1 MAKLSS
7 LSRKYIMAF
16 SGLFLILFLTQ
27 HMTINLL
34 SVVDSLRLN
43 IFGAEESNLFNQAAY
58 FMGNNPV
65 VQFALQPVLIA
76 GFMLHMLMAF
86 VLQAKNAAARPDGYQ
101 YGNKA
106 RAYNWA
112 SMNMLITGGVV
123 IGFLGLHFYDFWI
136 PEITAKYVTGK
147 AHIGDSPATEA
158 ILADVNRFYPEL
170 VHRMKYPW
178 RVAIYCVSFVL
189 LGLHLNHGFQSSFQT
204 TGVSQGKYVAGIK
217 KASIAFAV
225 IVPLM
230 FIVVAL
236 VHFFIS

>member
-16 SGLFLILFLTQ
+16 SGLFLIVFLTQ
-27 HMTINLL
+27 HMLINML
-34 SVVDSLRLN
+34 SVVDSIRLN
-43 IFGAEESNLFNQAAY
+43 FFGVNESNLFNEVAY
-58 FMGNNPV
+58 FMGNNAL
-65 VQFALQPVLIA
+65 VQFGLQPVLIA
-76 GFMLHMLMAF
+76 GFMIHMVMAF
-86 VLQAKNAAARPDGYQ
+86 VLQAKNYAARPDKYQ
-101 YGNKA
+101 YANKA

-136 PEITAKYVTGK
+136 PELKAKYITGK
-147 AHIGDSPATEA
+147 AHIGDGPATEA

-178 RVAIYCVSFVL
+178 RVAIYCGSFVL

-204 TGVSQGKYVAGIK
+204 TGVSQGKYVPLIK
-217 KASIAFAV
+217 KAGIIFSIV
-225 IVPLM
+225 VPFLFTM
-230 FIVVAL
+230 VAL

>member
-1 MAKLSS
+1 MGFILDYQN
-7 LSRKYIMAF
+7 RKARPVNYAVF
-16 SGLFLILFLTQ
+16 SGSKNSLMVSRYMIL
-27 HMTINLL
+27 
-34 SVVDSLRLN
+34 S
-43 IFGAEESNLFNQAAY
+43 
-58 FMGNNPV
+58 
-65 VQFALQPVLIA
+65 
-76 GFMLHMLMAF
+76 
-86 VLQAKNAAARPDGYQ
+86 
-101 YGNKA
+101 
-106 RAYNWA
+106 
-112 SMNMLITGGVV
+112 GVV
-123 IGFLGLHFYDFWI
+123 ILSFLGLHFYDFWI

-147 AHIGDSPATEA
+147 AHIGDGPATEA

-178 RVAIYCVSFVL
+178 RVAIYCGSFVL

-217 KASIAFAV
+217 KASTAFAV

>member
-43 IFGAEESNLFNQAAY
+43 VFGAEESNLFNQAAY

-76 GFMLHMLMAF
+76 GFMIHMVMAF

-147 AHIGDSPATEA
+147 AHIGDGPATEA

-178 RVAIYCVSFVL
+178 RVAIYCGSFVL

-204 TGVSQGKYVAGIK
+204 TGVSQGKYVEGIK
-217 KASIAFAV
+217 KASTAFAV